1 MDESQD
7 DNAAERRH
15 DKPLLTVEQQIAHM
29 KAKGIT
35 FELCTEE
42 DAAQHLR
49 TKCQLF
55 RVYAYRKLFPKHVGG
70 LRDGQYANLDF
81 DHMKE
86 LSNLDRKLRDVLLPM
101 TLDVE
106 HFAKL
111 RCRAGGLGPFR
122 PQEPALRPVR
132 RGGGQLPPHPESGNR
147 SPALLAALDKGRRAA
162 RLSSR
167 YKAFGL
173 IGAGLRNRFRPVFI
187 PDGWG
192 RGRFA
197 SFSRVSGYQL
207 TRGVIV
213 CVPLRTPCS

>member
-1 MDESQD
+1 MCGAS
-7 DNAAERRH
+7 
-15 DKPLLTVEQQIAHM
+15 LM
-29 KAKGIT
+29 MW
-35 FELCTEE
+35 
-42 DAAQHLR
+42 
-49 TKCQLF
+49 
-55 RVYAYRKLFPKHVGG
+55 RVPFMYRKGTYGILCHRKHHQGAARGQGAHAARARGASGGDRQGGFVLGVG
-70 LRDGQYANLDF
+70 A
-81 DHMKE
+81 
-86 LSNLDRKLRDVLLPM
+86 
-101 TLDVE
+101 
-106 HFAKL
+106 
-111 RCRAGGLGPFR
+111 RCKSVAWRTSTPPCRRA
-122 PQEPALRPVR
+122 RPVPTAR
-132 RGGGQLPPHPESGNR
+132 ASPPTCSARWGQLPPRPESGNR

>member
-1 MDESQD
+1 MQICSLAHIY
-7 DNAAERRH
+7 AAVPEGSAR
-15 DKPLLTVEQQIAHM
+15 
-29 KAKGIT
+29 
-35 FELCTEE
+35 
-42 DAAQHLR
+42 
-49 TKCQLF
+49 
-55 RVYAYRKLFPKHVGG
+55 
-70 LRDGQYANLDF
+70 
-81 DHMKE
+81 
-86 LSNLDRKLRDVLLPM
+86 SDRKSQLSDLFGAV
-101 TLDVE
+101 
-106 HFAKL
+106 
-111 RCRAGGLGPFR
+111 
-122 PQEPALRPVR
+122 
-132 RGGGQLPPHPESGNR
+132 GGQLPPRPESGNR

-192 RGRFA
+192 WGRFA